1 MYYINHVIV
10 SKLLLIEFGDLQGKL
25 AWSDSKSSSDTNKTS
40 FYKKKNFPASLRNP
54 RRNNELEEEQ
64 RANISITRTDSAK
77 SEKKRRRT
85 LRVVGVRNSS
95 LEFVPANAKLRRRRR
110 SWRGECPMFRERSTY
125 FSDVET
131 TRELDID
138 FDEERIK
145 KETRGKRSKEEE
157 RTSKKRNI
165 MVHSSASCGARTK
178 GNIATRQRTS

>member
-1 MYYINHVIV
+1 MQRRLEIV
-10 SKLLLIEFGDLQGKL
+10 SKLLLIEFRDLQGKL

-40 FYKKKNFPASLRNP
+40 FYKKKNVFPPTTGHFPPSLRNP
-54 RRNNELEEEQ
+54 RRNNEVEEEQ
-64 RANISITRTDSAK
+64 RANISITRIDSAK
-77 SEKKRRRT
+77 SEKKGRRT

-110 SWRGECPMFRERSTY
+110 RRRRSWRGGCPMFRERSTY

-145 KETRGKRSKEEE
+145 KKREGREAKRKRGR
-157 RTSKKRNI
+157 
-165 MVHSSASCGARTK
+165 ARRGT
-178 GNIATRQRTS
+178 